1 MRIGKFVVKQ
11 STLKS
16 KKIDTKFYLQ
26 VLFRSAV
33 IVSEVVNKLNK
44 TIEYKAICDQ
54 FDDVKEGDEV
64 PYYTYQ
70 IIRKENKVKF
80 TKVT

>member
-1 MRIGKFVVKQ
+1 MRIGKFEVKQ

-16 KKIDTKFYLQ
+16 KNIATKFYLQ
-26 VLFRSAV
+26 VLFRSAAV
-33 IVSEVVNKLNK
+33 MSEVVNKVNK

-54 FDDVKEGDEV
+54 FDDLKEGDEV